1 MRCADCVANHRVYC
15 FLDSGREVPHIVL
28 SGIRIVY
35 VPKVERTWTMDI
47 RGVLS

>member
-1 MRCADCVANHRVYC
+1 MRCDDCIRNHRVYC
-15 FLDSGREVPHIVL
+15 FLDPGRKVPHIVL

-47 RGVLS
+47 REALS